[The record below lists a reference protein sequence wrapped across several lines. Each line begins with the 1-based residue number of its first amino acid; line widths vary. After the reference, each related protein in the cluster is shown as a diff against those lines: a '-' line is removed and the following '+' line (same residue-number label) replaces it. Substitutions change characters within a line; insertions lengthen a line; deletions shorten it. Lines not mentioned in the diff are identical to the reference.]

1 MSTMTS
7 AVQAPSA
14 TSHLLSLTAPS
25 VNLLPPEIA
34 ERVRFR
40 RARAGLV
47 VGVALT
53 AGAVVA
59 LYVTAVGS
67 TADADRDL
75 QAAVAEGAG
84 LQTDI
89 AGLAEVDGMFAR
101 AAGAQAMLT
110 QAMGREVR
118 YSTLLSNL
126 TSSLPEDVWLTSVT
140 FTQADPAATAA
151 AAAPDAAAGSTAP
164 AGIGSATLSG
174 VGFSH
179 DDVADWLDGLAEQRA
194 YRDPYLTDS
203 TAGRTGNRTTVSFTS
218 TVTLTEA
225 ALSGRYT
232 TQAD

>member
-7 AVQAPSA
+7 AVQAPLA
-14 TSHLLSLTAPS
+14 VPHLLSRTAPS

-34 ERVRFR
+34 EGVRFR

-47 VGVALT
+47 VGVVLT
-53 AGAVVA
+53 AGAVGA
-59 LYVTAVGS
+59 LYVTALWS
-67 TADADRDL
+67 TAAADRDL
-75 QAAVAEGAG
+75 QTVVAEGAG

-89 AGLAEVDGMFAR
+89 AGLAEVDVVLAR
-101 AAGAQAMLT
+101 AAGARAMLA

-118 YSTLLSNL
+118 YSTLLSNV
-126 TSSLPEDVWLTSVT
+126 TTSLPEDVWLTSVS
-140 FTQADPAATAA
+140 FTQADPAAAA
-151 AAAPDAAAGSTAP
+151 AATPDAAAGGGAP
-164 AGIGSATLSG
+164 TGIGSASLTG

-203 TAGRTGNRTTVSFTS
+203 TAGRTGDRTTVSFSS

-225 ALSGRYT
+225 AMSGRYT
-232 TQAD
+232 TRAD